1 MKGLSD
7 QRLIR
12 NQCLK
17 LIKNNYFQ
25 LWFLDAEMTS
35 TFPLQE
41 NINELKTFKPRKTTI
56 SDF

>member
-17 LIKNNYFQ
+17 LIKNDYFQ

-41 NINELKTFKPRKTTI
+41 NINELKTFKPRKNYNI
-56 SDF
+56 